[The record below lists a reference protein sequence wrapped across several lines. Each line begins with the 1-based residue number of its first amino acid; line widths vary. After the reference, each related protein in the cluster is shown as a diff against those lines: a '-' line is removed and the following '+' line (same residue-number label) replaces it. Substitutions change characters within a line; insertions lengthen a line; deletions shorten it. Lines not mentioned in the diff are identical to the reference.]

1 MEFEG
6 RVMKLLPVRSGQK
19 SDGSEWRS
27 QEFVFEYFENP
38 DNWWSEKVVL
48 SLMNERIDEYQLKEG
63 DEVRVNFG
71 HSVREYQGRYYN
83 EMRLRKLTKKEHPSS
98 DEDAQKKE
106 EPAAVAQGKTTQRPP
121 HQQGA
126 VEEKKDDLPF

>member
-1 MEFEG
+1 
-6 RVMKLLPVRSGQK
+6 MKLLPVRSGQK

-38 DNWWSEKVVL
+38 DNWWSEKVLL

-71 HSVREYQGRYYN
+71 HSVREYQGRLYN
-83 EMRLRKLTKKEHPSS
+83 ELRLRRLQKVSEASS
-98 DEDAQKKE
+98 ATVEAASVAVTE
-106 EPAAVAQGKTTQRPP
+106 NGSEAPAPATDG
-121 HQQGA
+121 G
-126 VEEKKDDLPF
+126 KKDDLPF

>member
-6 RVMKLLPVRSGQK
+6 HVMKLLPVRSGQK
-19 SDGSEWRS
+19 SDGTAWKS
-27 QEFVFEYFENP
+27 QEFVFEFFENP
-38 DNWWSEKVVL
+38 DNWWSEKVLL

-83 EMRLRKLTKKEHPSS
+83 EMRLRKLTKLQE
-98 DEDAQKKE
+98 EGEEAQKKE
-106 EPAAVAQGKTTQRPP
+106 EPAAVTQGKTTQRPP

-126 VEEKKDDLPF
+126 VEEQKDDLPF

>member
-1 MEFEG
+1 
-6 RVMKLLPVRSGQK
+6 MKLLPVRSGQK

-27 QEFVFEYFENP
+27 QEFVFEYVENP

-63 DEVRVNFG
+63 DEVRVKFG

>member
-1 MEFEG
+1 
-6 RVMKLLPVRSGQK
+6 MKLLPVRSGQK

-38 DNWWSEKVVL
+38 DNWWSEKVLL

-71 HSVREYQGRYYN
+71 HSVREYQGRLYN
-83 EMRLRKLTKKEHPSS
+83 ELRLRRLQKVSEAAPATVQSASVAVTENGSEAPS
-98 DEDAQKKE
+98 
-106 EPAAVAQGKTTQRPP
+106 PATDG
-121 HQQGA
+121 G
-126 VEEKKDDLPF
+126 KKDDLPF

>member
-6 RVMKLLPVRSGQK
+6 HVMKLLPVRSGQK

-38 DNWWSEKVVL
+38 DNWWSEKVLL

-71 HSVREYQGRYYN
+71 HSVREYQGRLYN
-83 EMRLRKLTKKEHPSS
+83 ELRLRRLQKVSEASS
-98 DEDAQKKE
+98 ATVEAASVAVTE
-106 EPAAVAQGKTTQRPP
+106 NGSEAPAPATDG
-121 HQQGA
+121 G
-126 VEEKKDDLPF
+126 KKDDLPF

>member
-38 DNWWSEKVVL
+38 DNWWSEKVLL

-71 HSVREYQGRYYN
+71 HSVREYQGRLYN
-83 EMRLRKLTKKEHPSS
+83 ELRLRRLQKVSEAAPATVQSASVAVTENGSEAPS
-98 DEDAQKKE
+98 
-106 EPAAVAQGKTTQRPP
+106 PATDG
-121 HQQGA
+121 G
-126 VEEKKDDLPF
+126 KKDDLPF